1 MKRIYALI
9 ISLFLISWSS
19 VILSQDTIDFPL
31 KIKAGLDIA
40 GPVIYFTNKNNLSA
54 EGYLSI
60 DINPKTAM
68 VLAAGYLDY
77 TFSQYNYEYHNKG
90 IFFRAGSDF
99 NLRRPE
105 LSSDRYYAG
114 IGLRYGLS
122 IFNSETPLF
131 QETNYWGTAISSIPS
146 VRSMAHFLEVSPGI
160 KSEVF
165 RNFSIGWSLSLRLL
179 LYSGTDKD
187 VRPIYIPGF
196 GNGAK
201 TISTGINYFIVWSI
215 PYKKVRHFIKPETIP
230 DDEEMEPTISNPNQS
245 PPGIRQ

>member
-1 MKRIYALI
+1 MKRISALI
-9 ISLFLISWSS
+9 INLFLITCIS
-19 VILSQDTIDFPL
+19 VNAQDTIDYPL
-31 KIKAGLDIA
+31 KIKVGLDIS
-40 GPVIYFTNKNNLSA
+40 GPVIYFTDKSNLSA
-54 EGYLSI
+54 EGYLSV

-68 VLAAGYLDY
+68 VLGAGYLDY
-77 TFSQYNYEYHNKG
+77 KFSQYNYEYRNKG
-90 IFFRAGSDF
+90 IFFRAGPDF

-131 QETNYWGTAISSIPS
+131 QESNYWGTTISSIPP
-146 VRSMAHFLEVSPGI
+146 VRSAAHFLEVSPGI

-165 RNFSIGWSLSLRLL
+165 RNFSIGWSISLRFLI
-179 LYSGTDKD
+179 YGGPNKD
-187 VRPIYIPGF
+187 LRPIYIPGF

-201 TISTGINYFIVWSI
+201 TVSTGINYFMVWSI

-230 DDEEMEPTISNPNQS
+230 DDVEMDQTIINPNQS
-245 PPGIRQ
+245 STGIRQ